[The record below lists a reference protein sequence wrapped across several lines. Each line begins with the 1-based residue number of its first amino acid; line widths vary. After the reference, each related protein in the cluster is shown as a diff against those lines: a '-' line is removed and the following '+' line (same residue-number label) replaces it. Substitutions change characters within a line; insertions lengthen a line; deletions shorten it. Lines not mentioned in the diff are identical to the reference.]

1 LDENHGRRNQNQKN
15 EFKQPSEKNSSA
27 FPNFTAQRV
36 KVQQAK
42 LKKEQVQIR
51 KTLFW
56 REQFRSLRLRKT

>member
-36 KVQQAK
+36 KVQQASV
-42 LKKEQVQIR
+42 KKA
-51 KTLFW
+51 
-56 REQFRSLRLRKT
+56 